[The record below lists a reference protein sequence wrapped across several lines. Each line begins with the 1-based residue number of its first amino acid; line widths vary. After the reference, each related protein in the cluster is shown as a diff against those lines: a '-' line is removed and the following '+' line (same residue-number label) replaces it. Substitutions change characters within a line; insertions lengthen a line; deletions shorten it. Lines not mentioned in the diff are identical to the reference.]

1 MEDLLR
7 GRGLLGLGAFDM
19 VYNLT
24 LIVISHLQLEDGD
37 YLLMES
43 GDTIACEF

>member
-7 GRGLLGLGAFDM
+7 GRALLGPGAFELI
-19 VYNLT
+19 YNLT
-24 LIVISHLQLEDGD
+24 LIVISHLQLENGD

>member
-7 GRGLLGLGAFDM
+7 GRALLGPGIAEML
-19 VYNLT
+19 YNLT
-24 LIVISHLQLEDGD
+24 LIAVSHLQAEDGD
-37 YLLMES
+37 YVLMES

>member
-7 GRGLLGLGAFDM
+7 GRGLLGPGAFDM
-19 VYNLT
+19 IYNLT
-24 LIVISHLQLEDGD
+24 LTVISHLQLEDGD